1 MSEQVCPLFN
11 LPKWSGSRINLGSL
25 MYVMYLCIKLVSH
38 TPRAV
43 MFTAALAQWQRFG
56 FEPLVWIDP
65 HDSRE
70 GW

>member
-1 MSEQVCPLFN
+1 MPTFQFTV
-11 LPKWSGSRINLGSL
+11 PKWSGSRINLGSL
-25 MYVMYLCIKLVSH
+25 MYLRIKLVSR
-38 TPRAV
+38 TTRAV